1 MTAEKNYSVMW
12 EIELDASSPREAAI
26 MALQIQRDTQSLA
39 TCFSVLK
46 TDTGKYTFVD
56 LQKEAVP

>member
-26 MALQIQRDTQSLA
+26 MALQIQRDIQSLA
-39 TCFSVLK
+39 TFFFILK
-46 TDTGKYTFVD
+46 TDTGKYTYVD
-56 LQKEAVP
+56 LQNATIP